1 MVNLEWYR
9 TFKAVYQ
16 TGSLTAASKV
26 LFISQPNV
34 SQHLSALEAHVGK
47 QLFERKPRL
56 VPTDYG
62 KLFYTQIVESIEKL
76 EEVETEFKV
85 VCDKSLLPILRI
97 GTVKEFFQSV
107 LVKYL
112 DNVPA
117 SLMISFGLTKDLI
130 PKLLKG
136 EIDFV
141 IATQK
146 IEGKNLIYEPM
157 VKEEFV
163 IVGSSSID
171 ISAFNNF
178 LKKKDWESVENWLLN
193 QTWYAYSSD
202 LAMIRRFWLNNFKK
216 RPAIKPRFTIPD
228 MHVILAAMDNSQG
241 LTITA
246 DYLIKELLVENKLK
260 LIWRGEVPMVNTL
273 FLVYDQTKV
282 TTEQIKLARMLAI
295 NWIDLN
301 ARTS

>member
-130 PKLLKG
+130 PRLLKG

-146 IEGKNLIYEPM
+146 IEGKNLIYESM

-171 ISAFNNF
+171 TSTLNNL
-178 LKKKDWESVENWLLN
+178 LKIKDWESVENWLLN

-246 DYLIKELLVENKLK
+246 DYLIKELLLENKLK

>member
-34 SQHLSALEAHVGK
+34 SQHLSALESHVGK

-76 EEVETEFKV
+76 EEVETDFKV
-85 VCDKSLLPILRI
+85 ICNKALLPILRI
-97 GTVKEFFQSV
+97 GTVKEFFQDV
-107 LVKYL
+107 LIRYL
-112 DNVPA
+112 DNIPA
-117 SLMISFGLTKDLI
+117 SLIVSFGLTKDLI
-130 PKLLKG
+130 PRLSKG

-146 IEGKNLIYEPM
+146 VEGKNLTYEPM

-171 ISAFNNF
+171 TKFFNKV
-178 LKKKDWESVENWLLN
+178 LKKQDWELVEEWLLI

-228 MHVILAAMDNSQG
+228 MHVILAAMDKSQG

-246 DYLIKELLVENKLK
+246 DYLIKELLLENKLK
-260 LIWRGEVPMVNTL
+260 LIWRGEVPMENTL
-273 FLVYDQTKV
+273 FLAYDQTKV
-282 TTEQIKLARMLAI
+282 TTEQIRLARILTA
-295 NWIDLN
+295 NLQ
-301 ARTS
+301 

>member
-16 TGSLTAASKV
+16 TGSLTAASKI

-34 SQHLSALEAHVGK
+34 SQHLSALESHVGK

-76 EEVETEFKV
+76 EEVETDFKV
-85 VCDKSLLPILRI
+85 ICNKTLLPIIRI

-107 LVKYL
+107 LVSYL

-130 PKLLKG
+130 PRLTKG

-146 IEGKNLIYEPM
+146 VEGKNLTYEPM

-163 IVGSSSID
+163 IVGSPSID
-171 ISAFNNF
+171 TSALNNL
-178 LKKKDWESVENWLLN
+178 LKKKDWELVEEWLLN

-202 LAMIRRFWLNNFKK
+202 LAMIRRFWLNNFRK

-246 DYLIKELLVENKLK
+246 DYLIKELLLENKLK
-260 LIWRGEVPMVNTL
+260 LIWRGEVATDNTL
-273 FLVYDQTKV
+273 FLVYDQAKV
-282 TTEQIKLARMLAI
+282 TTEQIRLARMLAI
-295 NWIDLN
+295 IEMK
-301 ARTS
+301 

>member
-34 SQHLSALEAHVGK
+34 SQHLSALEANVGK

-62 KLFYTQIVESIEKL
+62 KLFYTQIVESLEKL
-76 EEVETEFKV
+76 EEVEADFKTI
-85 VCDKSLLPILRI
+85 CSSSQLPLLRI
-97 GTVKEFFQSV
+97 GTVKEYFQAAPAG
-107 LVKYL
+107 YL
-112 DNVPA
+112 AEVPA
-117 SLMISFGLTKDLI
+117 SLIISFGLTKDLI
-130 PKLLKG
+130 TRLLKG

-146 IEGKNLIYEPM
+146 TDEKNLIYEP
-157 VKEEFV
+157 VLKEEFV

-171 ISAFNNF
+171 ISAFNKLVF
-178 LKKKDWESVENWLLN
+178 EKDWALVEAWLLE
-193 QTWYAYSSD
+193 QTWFAYSAD
-202 LAMIRRFWLNNFKK
+202 LAIIRRFWLKNFRK
-216 RPAIKPRFTIPD
+216 RPAIRPRFTIPD
-228 MHVILAAMDNSQG
+228 MNVILAALVTSPG

-246 DYLIKELLVENKLK
+246 DYLVKELLMEKKLK
-260 LIWRGEVPMVNTL
+260 LIWKGQFTTDNTL
-273 FLVYDQTKV
+273 YLVYDKTKV
-282 TTEQIKLARMLAI
+282 TSEQIGLARLLYKH
-295 NWIDLN
+295 N
-301 ARTS
+301 